1 MDIKMTESYI
11 TLNDLRFHA
20 YHGVM
25 PQERLVGNDYLLTLR
40 IGYDISRAMVSDDVA
55 DTLNY
60 AEVYQAVKAE
70 MDIPS
75 SLLEHVAAR
84 IGRKLFETFPCIL
97 SVTIQLMKR
106 NPPMGACCEGASVEL
121 HLINNKT

>member
-1 MDIKMTESYI
+1 MSIELTESYI
-11 TLNDLRFHA
+11 TLNNLHFHA
-20 YHGVM
+20 FHGVM

-40 IGYDISRAMVSDDVA
+40 IGYDVSQAMESDDVA

-60 AEVYQAVKAE
+60 AEVYQVVAKE

-84 IGRKLFETFPCIL
+84 IGRKLFEKFPDIL
-97 SVTIQLMKR
+97 SITIQLTKR
-106 NPPMGACCEGASVEL
+106 NPPMGAQGEGASVEL

>member
-1 MDIKMTESYI
+1 MELTESYI
-11 TLNDLRFHA
+11 TLSNLRFHA
-20 YHGVM
+20 FHGVL

-40 IGYDISRAMVSDDVA
+40 VGYDVSRAMESDQVA

-60 AEVYQAVKAE
+60 AEVYQVASAE
-70 MDIPS
+70 MAVPS

-84 IGRKLFETFPCIL
+84 IGGKLFERFPDITSIAIRL
-97 SVTIQLMKR
+97 TKR
-106 NPPMGACCEGASVEL
+106 NPPMGAYGDGASIEL

>member
-1 MDIKMTESYI
+1 MGIEKTESYI
-11 TLNDLRFHA
+11 TLNNLRFHA
-20 YHGVM
+20 YHGVL

-60 AEVYQAVKAE
+60 AKVYQTVKAE

-84 IGRKLFETFPCIL
+84 IGQRLFETFPDIL

-106 NPPMGACCEGASVEL
+106 NPPMGAFCEGASVEL